1 MSSTDPLDRVRPTG
15 RALDAVDVA
24 ATFLFAVE
32 GAMAGIQAGN
42 VDLLGVLVVA
52 FSTALVGGILRDS
65 LLGDLPPAA
74 FRSPVRILVALA
86 GGLVAIVAW
95 RAVNGIPD
103 EVLLVLDAASL
114 SLFAV
119 TGAAKAI
126 EHRMSWIVVL
136 VLGTLT
142 GVGGGVVRDVLLNR
156 VPLVLSADV
165 YASAALAGIGVM
177 LLARAVR
184 APLAVALWIGFL
196 VCLGLRLL
204 AVAYGWSLPLP
215 R

>member
-1 MSSTDPLDRVRPTG
+1 MAIADPLDRVSPTG
-15 RALDAVDVA
+15 KAFDAVDVA

-42 VDLLGVLVVA
+42 VDLLGVLVVG

-74 FRSPVRILVALA
+74 FRSPARILVALA
-86 GGLVAIVAW
+86 GGVIAIMAW
-95 RAVNGIPD
+95 RALNGIPD
-103 EVLLVLDAASL
+103 LVLLTLDAACL
-114 SLFAV
+114 GLFAM
-119 TGAAKAI
+119 TGAAKAL
-126 EHRMSWIVVL
+126 EHRMSWIVVM
-136 VLGTLT
+136 VLGTIT

-165 YASAALAGIGVM
+165 YASAALAGIGTM
-177 LLARAVR
+177 LLARAAR
-184 APLAVALWIGFL
+184 MPLVPALWLGFV

-204 AVAYGWSLPLP
+204 AIAYGWSLPLP

>member
-1 MSSTDPLDRVRPTG
+1 MAISDPLDRVRPTG

-32 GAMAGIQAGN
+32 GAMAGIQTGT
-42 VDLLGVLVVA
+42 VDLLGVLVVG
-52 FSTALVGGILRDS
+52 FCTALVGGILRDT

-74 FRSPVRILVALA
+74 FRSSSRILVAAA
-86 GGLVAIVAW
+86 GGLVAVLAW
-95 RAVNGIPD
+95 RLVNGIP
-103 EVLLVLDAASL
+103 EAVLLTMDAACL

-119 TGAAKAI
+119 TGAAKAL

-136 VLGTLT
+136 VLGTMT
-142 GVGGGVVRDVLLNR
+142 GVGGGVVRDLLLNR

-165 YASAALAGIGVM
+165 YASAALGGIGVM
-177 LLARAVR
+177 LLLRRARM
-184 APLAVALWIGFL
+184 PLVPALWAGFV
-196 VCLGLRLL
+196 VCLALRLL
-204 AVAYGWSLPLP
+204 AVAYGWSLAVL